1 MFDWFNWETLGSHR
15 PQNDWL
21 AHKAAVKPRHM
32 RPQICVFT
40 MCTPVYLHL
49 ATCIHL
55 VAFYSHIWIAEG
67 KEMSQ
72 GSKKVSCFI
81 GNKDFNYY
89 CFPVNIASFSHVPSE
104 LTEKW
109 MHTWVDAQ
117 PLGTRGT
124 RSYLCTTRSTMT
136 KRSVWDTVRYGLIAP
151 EFSVLANGC
160 RTPKT
165 FVHLALNMLFVCP

>member
-55 VAFYSHIWIAEG
+55 VAFYSHIWIADG

-72 GSKKVSCFI
+72 GSKRVSCFI
-81 GNKDFNYY
+81 GDKDFNYY

-104 LTEKW
+104 LAENGCTLEW
-109 MHTWVDAQ
+109 MRNHWVREA
-117 PLGTRGT
+117 PGATCALRGPQWQKDLYET
-124 RSYLCTTRSTMT
+124 QS
-136 KRSVWDTVRYGLIAP
+136 SVWPDSSRI
-151 EFSVLANGC
+151 FSAS
-160 RTPKT
+160 
-165 FVHLALNMLFVCP
+165 